1 MQQVLALNV
10 GSHWPYL
17 VLIVDLGDIPNLLT
31 SYPLFA
37 SFCRLPGPFLDWSG
51 DHARDDPVCC
61 HVRCRVSL
69 VLGITDVW
77 GRIPMGV
84 VELPSILYTRD

>member
-31 SYPLFA
+31 S
-37 SFCRLPGPFLDWSG
+37 GPFLDWSG